1 MLKSITLYEHQPIS
15 YQELGWPSGSPYP
28 DLLDQLNNAAGD
40 TIIQVG
46 RKSLKA
52 TQYVG
57 VIRVLDLTIEILPK
71 IDYEPAGNADAQIGS
86 NPRKM
91 ASTSARVNL
100 LQMLAYAEN
109 LKISRKA
116 AASLSTVQQDWFE
129 LLIRIF
135 ALELQQQILQGPY
148 RAYVRI
154 EDTLPVM
161 RGKWLIA
168 KQLAQHPH
176 QKDRFDLAFDEF
188 TLDNPLNRVFRY
200 TVEILLRLSKDP
212 ANRKVLTA
220 LRSWLI
226 DVSLPV
232 NITPEILQR
241 IQFTRIN
248 DRYWVAY
255 NLAVM
260 FLEQEAMLLSQGKR
274 QSMAFVLDMNRLFE
288 KFVEGF
294 LQRHKRAI
302 FGVSGEGVILKPQSR
317 GLNIHLLKRESD
329 QKNFIRLRPDLL
341 VIDELGRIV
350 LVLDTK
356 YKRLVGED
364 HLIHIS
370 EGDLYQMLA
379 YLTRFNC
386 KKALLLYPS
395 EINSGM
401 IRRSYYIPDTDKR
414 IYMATLNLHQP
425 LNDTN
430 SLIREF
436 QSVFSQPGIIS
447 SRELYPWLS

>member
-1 MLKSITLYEHQPIS
+1 MKTITIFEHQRIS
-15 YQELGWPSGSPYP
+15 YYDLGWESESLYP
-28 DLLDQLNNAAGD
+28 DLIEQLNNESAD

-46 RKSLKA
+46 RKSIKA
-52 TQYVG
+52 THYVG
-57 VIRVLDLTIEILPK
+57 VIRVLDLTIEVLPK
-71 IDYEPAGNADAQIGS
+71 IDYEPAENADAQLGS
-86 NPRKM
+86 KPRNI
-91 ASTSARVNL
+91 ASTSARANL
-100 LQMLAYAEN
+100 LQMLSYAEN
-109 LKISRKA
+109 LKISRKTV
-116 AASLSTVQQDWFE
+116 ASLSTAHQDWFE

-135 ALELQQQILQGPY
+135 TLELQQQILQGPY

-154 EDTLPVM
+154 EDTLLVM

-168 KQLAQHPH
+168 KQLAQRPH

-188 TLDNPLNRVFRY
+188 TLDNQLNRVFRY
-200 TVEILLRLSKDP
+200 TIEILLRLSRDA

-232 NITPEILQR
+232 QITPEILHR

-248 DRYWVAY
+248 DRFQVAY
-255 NLAVM
+255 NLAAM

-294 LQRHKRAI
+294 IQRHKRAI
-302 FGVSGEGVILKPQSR
+302 FGVSGDGVILKSQSR
-317 GLNIHLLKRESD
+317 GLNIYLLKREPD
-329 QKNFIRLRPDLL
+329 QKNLIRLRPDLL
-341 VIDELGRIV
+341 VMDERGRTV

-386 KKALLLYPS
+386 KRALLLYPS
-395 EINSGM
+395 EYNSSV
-401 IRRSYYIPDTDKR
+401 IRKSYRIPDTDR
-414 IYMATLNLHQP
+414 GL
-425 LNDTN
+425 
-430 SLIREF
+430 R
-436 QSVFSQPGIIS
+436 
-447 SRELYPWLS
+447 